1 MRNYIFA
8 FPERQKF
15 TGYSYSLTREKI
27 MTNPRRTGDSSG
39 DAGTDT
45 WLDLPAGK
53 IGPPSGA
60 DIAILGIGAAT
71 PYPGGSYCMEAP
83 DAVRQALRKPGLLG
97 YHDFDLGG
105 LDAGSTILPDGIT
118 AEDQGNLQVDDTV
131 DPEKTAANRAR
142 ITAAVRAM
150 LDSDTTPVL
159 FGGDDSVPIPVLA
172 AYAGT
177 PSVSIL
183 QIDAHI
189 DWRDERFGERWG
201 LSSTMRRASEMD
213 HVGRVVQLAAR
224 GIGSARSDDL
234 RAALEYGTCFH
245 PMRQL
250 REQDGIAA
258 AVADLPA
265 GVPVF
270 VSLDVDGLDPAIMPA
285 VRGPSHGGLGYWQ
298 LVDILEAAAA
308 RAPIAGFAMVEL
320 EPARDIGG
328 HGALLAAR
336 IALSAL
342 GIIARQRTARSGP

>member
-189 DWRDERFGERWG
+189 DSASGGGFPAPCGGPAKWITSAGSSSWR
-201 LSSTMRRASEMD
+201 
-213 HVGRVVQLAAR
+213 R
-224 GIGSARSDDL
+224 GASARRDPTTSEP
-234 RAALEYGTCFH
+234 RSNTA
-245 PMRQL
+245 
-250 REQDGIAA
+250 
-258 AVADLPA
+258 
-265 GVPVF
+265 PV
-270 VSLDVDGLDPAIMPA
+270 STRCG
-285 VRGPSHGGLGYWQ
+285 S
-298 LVDILEAAAA
+298 
-308 RAPIAGFAMVEL
+308 
-320 EPARDIGG
+320 
-328 HGALLAAR
+328 
-336 IALSAL
+336 
-342 GIIARQRTARSGP
+342 